1 MVLGRIKGNL
11 IPWNLETT
19 TEIQSFEHIWYTN
32 SQRFKTAPF
41 ASRGCQAPYD
51 QDTERFFSTN
61 MPWWYFIY
69 CEYWPYMNM
78 GCPGVLP
85 SLVNIRLPPCW
96 YFSLGLVPPVQI
108 LRQRFKHKQA
118 TLELTLKS
126 IFSGLGAWGGE
137 KKAKKRVLLSRLL
150 NPWWI
155 LRNSLQKLPSAGPEH
170 WHMSPPAHRRPCKL
184 LPRPELKVRFLQG
197 SEENHRGKVPSPCC
211 LHVWERVLR
220 RVRLGHQQCVLL

>member
-1 MVLGRIKGNL
+1 MENENNGELSPKDWKTVTIAKYPYPGVVFFSGFIENMVLGRIKGNL

-41 ASRGCQAPYD
+41 ASWGCQAPYD

-85 SLVNIRLPPCW
+85 SLIDIRLPPCW
-96 YFSLGLVPPVQI
+96 YFP
-108 LRQRFKHKQA
+108 
-118 TLELTLKS
+118 
-126 IFSGLGAWGGE
+126 
-137 KKAKKRVLLSRLL
+137 
-150 NPWWI
+150 
-155 LRNSLQKLPSAGPEH
+155 
-170 WHMSPPAHRRPCKL
+170 
-184 LPRPELKVRFLQG
+184 
-197 SEENHRGKVPSPCC
+197 
-211 LHVWERVLR
+211 
-220 RVRLGHQQCVLL
+220 